1 LLLWIIPLTIAA
13 TIAGPAST
21 YFIARSVI
29 MRHLEEGIQSLSDTS
44 SLQAK
49 SFFEQRHNDLTT
61 ISHSPLFKDHYL
73 NIEYGLS
80 EEAEVYRREIE
91 NMLLDFARRAK
102 VYPHISYVNAAGR
115 ELCRVMDQR
124 IVAPEPAHTDSTL
137 TLELKGLQPGKRRT
151 SGIHRVAWHKAP
163 IIRYTMGVFDPAGA
177 LRGAVL
183 FDCSLAPIY
192 DALGRL
198 HMGRST
204 RSYLSARPALYAPRA
219 SPRQYG
225 DLVIASAIVP
235 ATPWAIVTTVRRTE
249 FLESLRWIGTATLLL
264 CVGTALLLIFVI
276 TRQVRVL
283 LAPLYVLADAARS
296 YAAGDLR
303 VRVRIGHPEETAA
316 LAESFN
322 SMADSLEH
330 RTQDLERR
338 VRELTSLQRMNEF
351 IVHHGG
357 LREVGRACLE
367 AAVNGLGFD
376 RGHLFWIETD
386 KSRIVGE
393 CTYRKDA
400 PSFDDGAILGQKI
413 SLESSD
419 ILAVTARNGTAIQV
433 TDASKDQR
441 CRDSALLEHWAPAFC
456 LAPLAGRS
464 GALGIVYVDHH
475 LTGRPISDQQK
486 RGLSLFCAEAGLAI
500 ENTQLWD
507 AIVQSEARY
516 RTAVENSPYAV
527 VGLDQNLRITLWNR
541 RAETLFGYQ
550 PTEAYGRTLAFLFE
564 EQTYK
569 LLARQVETTGSV
581 RQAEIT
587 GQTRDGRRLDL
598 TVSWSGQ
605 DAGPRSAREWFV
617 VMEDET
623 EKKRMR
629 AQLLQAEKLSAVG
642 NLIAGV
648 AHELNN
654 PLAAVTGFAELLRDL
669 PLQTEEREDLRHLYH
684 SALRCRDIVQGLL
697 LFVRKEKTVRHKLS
711 LNEITQATI
720 ALFEYRI
727 VKTEGIDLEVSL
739 DPQTPFV
746 AGNFHSI
753 QQILVNLISNS
764 CDALKGRLGP
774 RAIHLRTRRSP
785 QNCELIVEDTGPGVP
800 PELRDK
806 IFDPFYTS
814 KPVGTGTG
822 LGLSVSRQL
831 TAEHGGTLRYE
842 EGAQGGAMF
851 VLALP
856 PCPEGIPAATP
867 QLGLPPQIQGR
878 RVLVVDDE
886 PDLVVLMMRL
896 LREDGCIAE
905 AALEIEE
912 ARRKLGQGA
921 FDLAIIDLDLGQ
933 ARGTELLHAARRL
946 DCAPDCIIVTGD
958 VLNAPLAAEVDRLG
972 APLLAKPFL
981 RTDFLRVVRASLGE
995 RDRRNSP
1002 RGA

>member
-1 LLLWIIPLTIAA
+1 MIEHVYLIPLIPLAASIIILLGAPEDPRSPMPFLGIAA
-13 TIAGPAST
+13 TGWCLFQSLAIFHGIAAGAVALPYTAQWNWFTFAAESGGKAFAYDMPIGVLIDGPAAMMLVVVTLVSFLVQI
-21 YFIARSVI
+21 Y
-29 MRHLEEGIQSLSDTS
+29 SLSYMHDDPRFKRYYAY
-44 SLQAK
+44 L
-49 SFFEQRHNDLTT
+49 SFFTASML
-61 ISHSPLFKDHYL
+61 
-73 NIEYGLS
+73 GLVVS
-80 EEAEVYRREIE
+80 S
-91 NMLLDFARRAK
+91 NLLVTFCCWEL
-102 VYPHISYVNAAGR
+102 VGFSSYILIGFWFER
-115 ELCRVMDQR
+115 
-124 IVAPEPAHTDSTL
+124 PEPAYAC
-137 TLELKGLQPGKRRT
+137 K
-151 SGIHRVAWHKAP
+151 KAF
-163 IIRYTMGVFDPAGA
+163 ITTK
-177 LRGAVL
+177 L
-183 FDCSLAPIY
+183 
-192 DALGRL
+192 
-198 HMGRST
+198 
-204 RSYLSARPALYAPRA
+204 
-219 SPRQYG
+219 G
-225 DLVIASAIVP
+225 DLGLYV
-235 ATPWAIVTTVRRTE
+235 
-249 FLESLRWIGTATLLL
+249 
-264 CVGTALLLIFVI
+264 ALLLIFVI

-981 RTDFLRVVRASLGE
+981 RTDFLWVERASLGE